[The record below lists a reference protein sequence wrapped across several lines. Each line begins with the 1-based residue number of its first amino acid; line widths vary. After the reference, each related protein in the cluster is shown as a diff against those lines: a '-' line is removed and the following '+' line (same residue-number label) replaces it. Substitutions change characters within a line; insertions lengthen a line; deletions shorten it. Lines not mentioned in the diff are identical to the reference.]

1 MTRLLAMLLRKS
13 PDIQLELNHK
23 IVSSIEALQAALDD
37 PLPKPTIIKNACINL
52 LFRIWSRV
60 WSKTGTNSLGDPTVL
75 FLALAMLK
83 EDGSF
88 QTPKNTTPFIAQ
100 VKYCLRVIML
110 ISVKR
115 LARQNES
122 QDLEACEEYQEW
134 FTEKVDSTFNT
145 VCTLQHYAS
154 SLAHQERGLP
164 VIVWM
169 DRINHRTMR
178 FKGHT
183 VEFEK
188 LTTLFTNLE
197 NDAIT
202 LWEKDVLMGL
212 PLRATYNKVTDNMG
226 NTDVGY
232 SFIFDQRN
240 ESFQDRDIL
249 AKAILADSALS
260 KKFLTGLIDNC
271 GQPMW
276 KITELQKWL
285 FNYSRFHAVQLTSA
299 DLKGGSPS
307 RGTEINCIEYIN
319 SRSRQ
324 RGLYM
329 IGDHL
334 AIMCQYHKSASI
346 TGEDKLIPHSLDA
359 VTSDLIIQDLAIARP
374 FAELAAFICYPNN
387 HDIQHRY
394 HSYLF
399 INNKRL
405 FTTPQLTSFIQSYTL
420 SVYNVSFGVADWRHI
435 SAAFRRKI
443 CPAVELAVEDDEM
456 LDSIQALQSGH
467 TRQTE
472 NHIYGITAEALAGAA
487 EDVLPIYLDASTDWQ
502 VACQIVPGG
511 HLLPY
516 SEAKA
521 SQFAMLAASNKIKFN
536 YSTPVTTME
545 QVTERVLAAINMKL
559 NVQTKAIQEHMDLYI
574 SSSTKKLESLQENLN
589 KTLEKISI
597 LLASSEQMLI
607 KLVMVYLCYKFVD
620 QDTATA
626 LLNSQ
631 GTLIS
636 AFMFAIFIHLMNNAK
651 EITQLLKF
659 L

>member
-1 MTRLLAMLLRKS
+1 MVRLLAMLVRKS
-13 PDIQLELNHK
+13 PDIQFE
-23 IVSSIEALQAALDD
+23 IPERIAAEIHTL
-37 PLPKPTIIKNACINL
+37 KNALADKQSDAAVLKRACSQI
-52 LFRIWSRV
+52 LFRIWSRT
-60 WSKTGTNSLGDPTVL
+60 WTKSEDSSLGDPTII
-75 FLALAMLK
+75 FLALVMLK
-83 EDGSF
+83 KDGGF
-88 QTPKNTTPFIAQ
+88 QTPKNTTPFIARL
-100 VKYCLRVIML
+100 KYCLRLIML
-110 ISVKR
+110 IAVKR
-115 LARQNES
+115 EALKKKTK
-122 QDLEACEEYQEW
+122 DLEACKNHEQW
-134 FTEKVDSTFNT
+134 FTEKVDTTFNT
-145 VCTLQHYAS
+145 LCTMQHYAS
-154 SLAHQERGLP
+154 SLAQHERSLP
-164 VIVWM
+164 LVVWM
-169 DRINHRTMR
+169 DRTNFRKMR

-183 VEFEK
+183 VEFDK

-334 AIMCQYHKSASI
+334 AIMCQYHKSASM

-521 SQFAMLAASNKIKFN
+521 SQFAMLAASNKIKVN